1 MMPAEPSFPAPRTGL
16 WRAWRG
22 VRGLSWRRELG
33 TTVANPPL
41 LPLPRFLARF
51 SSRDCCLYHARC
63 PPPPLSASTRPSHP
77 PFPPLRPRNGFLVTN
92 RPFLSAR
99 AEVAAD
105 ATRRASEKRAA
116 REAREAAARQRRE
129 AFLPGAVFTP
139 EFAAN
144 DRVVLRFYGPF
155 GYRCCLVLFLSLL

>member
-1 MMPAEPSFPAPRTGL
+1 MSGTLPCPAS
-16 WRAWRG
+16 
-22 VRGLSWRRELG
+22 
-33 TTVANPPL
+33 
-41 LPLPRFLARF
+41 LPR
-51 SSRDCCLYHARC
+51 
-63 PPPPLSASTRPSHP
+63 PASLLFVLFGRSWT
-77 PFPPLRPRNGFLVTN
+77 PRNGYNVTN

-116 REAREAAARQRRE
+116 REAREAAAKQRRE

-144 DRVVLRFYGPF
+144 DRVVLRFYGPSF
-155 GYRCCLVLFLSLL
+155 ASQHGFSLLFVGVNAAAPLRAC

>member
-1 MMPAEPSFPAPRTGL
+1 MPVYGGRGGVSGGFHGAASSARPSLTLPCSPSLAFSLAFPRAIAACTTRGVHRRRFPPPRPSSFPSSL
-16 WRAWRG
+16 
-22 VRGLSWRRELG
+22 
-33 TTVANPPL
+33 PL
-41 LPLPRFLARF
+41 L
-51 SSRDCCLYHARC
+51 
-63 PPPPLSASTRPSHP
+63 RPT
-77 PFPPLRPRNGFLVTN
+77 RNGFSVTN